1 MKFAIIVPARKGS
14 KSLINKNLVYLKEKK
29 LIEYTFR
36 EAKNI
41 KIHKFILTNDKRIL
55 KIAKNYNFI
64 TDYKRPEIISGAKV
78 SLVKTLLHFL
88 KWSKTKYKIDYFV
101 ILQPTSPLRVTQ
113 DILGSINNVKKNKL
127 HSLFSISESLEH
139 PYETINLSK
148 KNKWNYVLSKAK
160 KFYRRQDYDIN
171 SYFINGAIYIISTKY
186 LEIYKKLISSKHG
199 FYLMPKKRS
208 VDINS
213 YEDLKI
219 AERLL

>member
-1 MKFAIIVPARKGS
+1 MEFAIIVPARKGS
-14 KSLINKNLVYLKEKK
+14 KSLINKNLVYLKDKK

-41 KIHKFILTNDKRIL
+41 KINKFILSNDKRIL

-64 TDYKRPEIISGAKV
+64 ADYKRPEIISGAKV

-88 KWSKTKYKIDYFV
+88 KWSKKKYQIDYFV
-101 ILQPTSPLRVTQ
+101 ILQPTSPLRLAQ
-113 DILGSINNVKKNKL
+113 DILGSINKVKKNKL

-148 KNKWNYVLSKAK
+148 KNKWNYVFSKAK

-171 SYFINGAIYIISTKY
+171 SYFINGAIYIVSTKY

-199 FYLMPKKRS
+199 FYLMPKERS

>member
-14 KSLINKNLVYLKEKK
+14 KSLINKNLVYLKDKK

-41 KIHKFILTNDKRIL
+41 NIPKFILSNDKRIL

-64 TDYKRPEIISGAKV
+64 TDYKRPEIISGPRV
-78 SLVKTLLHFL
+78 SLVKTLLHFF
-88 KWSKTKYKIDYFV
+88 KWSKKKYQIDYFV
-101 ILQPTSPLRVTQ
+101 ILQPTSPLRLAQ
-113 DILGSINNVKKNKL
+113 DILRSINKVKKNKL
-127 HSLFSISESLEH
+127 YSLFSISESLEH
-139 PYETINLSK
+139 PYETINLHK
-148 KNKWNYVLSKAK
+148 NNKWNHVLSKAK

-171 SYFINGAIYIISTKY
+171 SYFINGAIYIVSTKY

-199 FYLMPKKRS
+199 LYLMPKKRS